1 MRKKI
6 WLIVLALFLGL
17 IASVI
22 YIEWANT
29 HKRKQ
34 NLTLT
39 KGNIVDVR
47 SEIMDGSHAADITYM
62 IKIDGKDIIRTTR
75 ITCEKS
81 NILFMLMNKQM
92 DVVYEK
98 NNPENCELLLNRSS
112 YREYKLL
119 LSKDVLQVLEAMK
132 VTCGAIN

>member
-1 MRKKI
+1 MPKKI

-17 IASVI
+17 IACVI
-22 YIEWANT
+22 FIEWANT

-34 NLTLT
+34 NFTLT

-62 IKIDGKDIIRTTR
+62 IQVDGKDIIRTTR

-98 NNPENCELLLNRSS
+98 KNPENCELLLNRNS
-112 YREYKLL
+112 YREYKLFP
-119 LSKDVLQVLEAMK
+119 SKDVLRSLEALEI
-132 VTCGAIN
+132 TCGAIS